1 MKLLLIYPLAA
12 LAEIQAS
19 ATLDVATEFWRLV
32 GPIAQSEEVNSID
45 DVYRA
50 VAGAL
55 SERIEELDEQFWEA
69 AEELVKRV
77 PAFFGPAPSAA

>member
-1 MKLLLIYPLAA
+1 MEVALAA
-12 LAEIQAS
+12 LAEIQAR
-19 ATLDVATEFWRLV
+19 ATLDVVTEFWRLV
-32 GPIAQSEEVNSID
+32 GPIAQSEEVHSID

-55 SERIEELDEQFWEA
+55 SDQIEALDEQFWEA

-77 PAFFGPAPSAA
+77 PAVFGPAPSAA